1 MKGRYGNSIKKNID
15 NFIYLEGKVL
25 LIYIQESN
33 NGLDV
38 IFLKTDKRY
47 INIFLLET

>member
-1 MKGRYGNSIKKNID
+1 MAIALRKIID

-33 NGLDV
+33 NGLDI